1 MNTLALIGGGVLV
14 VLFLILLLTRVSRE
28 AAGEKVRLRSVMRE
42 LGSLRRFQD
51 EISKPLVRGRDLITK
66 LRDKLPTHKD
76 R

>member
-28 AAGEKVRLRSVMRE
+28 AAGGKIRLRSVKRE
-42 LGSLRRFQD
+42 LVSLRRFQD

-66 LRDKLPTHKD
+66 LRDKLSAHKD